1 MEERSIALSSISFE
15 NNPIT
20 EISSVFTVHSQR
32 GEMTKMEN
40 RKSYGLA
47 LCIDGQITYVQRGIE
62 YTSIK
67 GTAVIL
73 PKGESYLIRRDRTGR
88 FPIINFDC
96 AKPLCD
102 TVTVIKTENDE
113 QLLSLYK
120 KIKSAACMPENHLRI
135 FSLFYEMLDLLTE
148 GRLPFILQKAVRR
161 INEEYGNASLSNE
174 ALAEECGISE
184 VYFRRLFASH
194 LGTSP
199 KQYIIDLRLKRAKQL
214 LSEDVRSVREVSE
227 RCGFSNPYHF
237 ARLFKEHEGLTPT
250 EYRRKHRID
259 KI

>member
-1 MEERSIALSSISFE
+1 MTALSSISFE
-15 NNPIT
+15 KNPIT
-20 EISSVFTVHSQR
+20 EISSVFTVHSQK
-32 GEMTKMEN
+32 GETTKMDS

-47 LCIDGQITYVQRGIE
+47 LCIDGQITYVQRGVE
-62 YTSIK
+62 YTSTK

-73 PKGESYLIRRDRTGR
+73 PKGESYLIRRDRTGN
-88 FPIINFDC
+88 FPLINFDC

-102 TVTVIKTENDE
+102 TVTLIKTENEE

-120 KIKSAACMPENHLRI
+120 KIKSASCMPESSLRI

-148 GRLPFILQKAVRR
+148 DRVPFILQKAVRR

-184 VYFRRLFASH
+184 VYFRRLFTSH

-199 KQYIIDLRLKRAKQL
+199 KQYIIELRIRQAKEML
-214 LSEDVRSVREVSE
+214 TEGTASVSTVAE

-237 ARLFKEHEGLTPT
+237 ARLFKEHEGLTPS
-250 EYRRKHRID
+250 EYRRKSRIYD
-259 KI
+259 I